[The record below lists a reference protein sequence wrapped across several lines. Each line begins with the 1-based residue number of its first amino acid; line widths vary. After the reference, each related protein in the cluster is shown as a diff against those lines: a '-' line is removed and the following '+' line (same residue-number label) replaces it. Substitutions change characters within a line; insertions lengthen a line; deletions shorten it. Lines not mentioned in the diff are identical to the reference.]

1 MAEEKE
7 VKLNVNQKLMKVQ
20 SELKAP
26 KGQYNSFGKYHYR
39 SCEDILEGVKP
50 LLSQYGATITLS
62 DSIEV
67 IGDRMYVKV
76 VATFRDVDT
85 GDTVQNVAFAREEA
99 EKKGMDGA
107 QVTGASSSYARKYCL
122 NGLLLIDDTKDA
134 DTDENHNETQNRA
147 NKAKKADAPAEP
159 KYFTE
164 QDIAELTDLCVKAG
178 TTADDFFKPF
188 GGIAKCPA
196 SNYGRAKAEL
206 TKRINS
212 KAKENG

>member
-1 MAEEKE
+1 MNDEIIQVGERYYVKATAILRDDESGKE
-7 VKLNVNQKLMKVQ
+7 VVCTALAREA
-20 SELKAP
+20 SEA
-26 KGQYNSFGKYHYR
+26 KGM
-39 SCEDILEGVKP
+39 
-50 LLSQYGATITLS
+50 S
-62 DSIEV
+62 DS
-67 IGDRMYVKV
+67 
-76 VATFRDVDT
+76 
-85 GDTVQNVAFAREEA
+85 
-99 EKKGMDGA
+99 
-107 QVTGASSSYARKYCL
+107 QVTGSASSYARKYCL
-122 NGLLLIDDTKDA
+122 NAMFLIDDTKDDDSNEA
-134 DTDENHNETQNRA
+134 QDEKQNRA

-159 KYFTE
+159 KYFTD